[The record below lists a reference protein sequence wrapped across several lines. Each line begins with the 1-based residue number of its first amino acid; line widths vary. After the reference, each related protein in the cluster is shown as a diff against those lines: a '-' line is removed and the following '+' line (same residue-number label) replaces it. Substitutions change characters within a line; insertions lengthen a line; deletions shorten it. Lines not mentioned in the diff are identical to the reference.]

1 MSQKLLQIKK
11 QLTFAD
17 IAPYWFDKLT
27 DGKRYVLEKVQLTMD
42 NCKYCVVG
50 EAHGFKELGL
60 CYKYM
65 TDYGCEECNGFSYG
79 GTEHYLSGTMPHDN
93 FCDIPRG
100 LTPEQINNHPTV
112 QAFVEHWNEKHV

>member
-11 QLTFAD
+11 LLTFEE
-17 IAPYWFDKLT
+17 IAPLWFRKLT
-27 DGKRYVLEKVQLTMD
+27 RGIVDTDQYISMNHCR
-42 NCKYCVVG
+42 YCVVG
-50 EAHGFKELGL
+50 EAHGFRDVIYINHLA
-60 CYKYM
+60 
-65 TDYGCEECNGFSYG
+65 DYGCEECNGFSYG

-100 LTPEQINNHPTV
+100 LTPEQLNNHPTV